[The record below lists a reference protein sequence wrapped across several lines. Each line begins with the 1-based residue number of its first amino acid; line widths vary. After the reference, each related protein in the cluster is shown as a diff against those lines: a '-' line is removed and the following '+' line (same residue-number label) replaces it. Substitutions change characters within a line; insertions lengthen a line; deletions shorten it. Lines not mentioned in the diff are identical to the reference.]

1 MHDLMNDL
9 AKTVAVDFCYR
20 LEDESLVQQIPKR
33 VRHISFCGKQWDSS
47 VASTLI
53 RGAKYLRTFLPLVVS
68 SFGCSKLVEKALDP
82 LPDFSEQTLRCLR
95 ILSLSHYHITR
106 LPESFEGL
114 MTLRYLDLSNTE
126 VIEIPAFVMGLH
138 NLQTLFLS
146 NCRQLRTLT
155 ASIVDLI
162 NLRYLVLL
170 RTPLVEMPLG
180 ISKLTS
186 LQNLSN
192 FVVANLN
199 GASLEELRELSHL
212 RGTLHISELQNV
224 VTLEEA
230 SAACLREKPLLKKLV
245 LTWNMKISGCN
256 TIACEQSGLLRMLQP
271 HHNLKKVSINSY
283 GGATFPKWL
292 GHTSFTSMTSVYL
305 TSCSLCILLPSLGQ
319 LPKLKYLSIEK
330 FKILQKI
337 GLEFFYGEND
347 SVSTLEPF
355 PCLED
360 LSFYDM
366 PRWEEWRCPELE
378 GRIFP
383 RLDKLTIKSCP
394 RLTKKFLKGLPDS
407 TKVDYGKTSEPYLP
421 RNKELHSENKELCRP
436 ESEISS
442 LGASSSD
449 AASTYGKRMPQADE
463 DETGFESIKVIK
475 VPQLKKVS
483 ASIKRLHIE
492 GCLRE
497 KSLPE
502 SLLQDC
508 PSLQEL
514 LVVSCHSLEAL
525 PGEYPS
531 TTLKTLYIRDCMKL
545 EFLET
550 VQTNLIFPQLEDL
563 FIDTSCSNL
572 QVFPF
577 ASFQNLRS
585 LSLRHCEKLSGF
597 TVARHDVRLALESLE
612 IMDCP
617 MLKLFSSGLG
627 TLKLTSLLISNC
639 GNLKKLPPDLKE
651 FTSLLSIHINEC
663 PEVQHVVF
671 YASGYYGFPKSLQT
685 LCINFCTKLR
695 PMAWELNKLPNLRDV
710 QIKGGNDDVKSF
722 PPDENLNLLPWGLN
736 SLLIGEFKN
745 LRTLN
750 NKALRALRILRMLEI
765 SGCDKLAS
773 LPDEG
778 FPSSLSL
785 LRINGCPILKEKIFR
800 KKIEWF
806 KIKHIQRVVIDGEE
820 LMR

>member
-1 MHDLMNDL
+1 
-9 AKTVAVDFCYR
+9 
-20 LEDESLVQQIPKR
+20 
-33 VRHISFCGKQWDSS
+33 
-47 VASTLI
+47 
-53 RGAKYLRTFLPLVVS
+53 
-68 SFGCSKLVEKALDP
+68 
-82 LPDFSEQTLRCLR
+82 
-95 ILSLSHYHITR
+95 
-106 LPESFEGL
+106 
-114 MTLRYLDLSNTE
+114 
-126 VIEIPAFVMGLH
+126 
-138 NLQTLFLS
+138 
-146 NCRQLRTLT
+146 
-155 ASIVDLI
+155 
-162 NLRYLVLL
+162 
-170 RTPLVEMPLG
+170 
-180 ISKLTS
+180 
-186 LQNLSN
+186 
-192 FVVANLN
+192 
-199 GASLEELRELSHL
+199 
-212 RGTLHISELQNV
+212 
-224 VTLEEA
+224 
-230 SAACLREKPLLKKLV
+230 
-245 LTWNMKISGCN
+245 
-256 TIACEQSGLLRMLQP
+256 MLQP

-292 GHTSFTSMTSVYL
+292 GHTSFTSMTSVSL

-330 FKILQKI
+330 FKILQKV

-347 SVSTLEPF
+347 NVSTLEPF

-366 PRWEEWRCPELE
+366 PRWEEWRFPELE

-394 RLTKKFLKGLPDS
+394 RLTKNFLKGLPDS
-407 TKVDYGKTSEPYLP
+407 TKVDYGKISEPYLP
-421 RNKELHSENKELCRP
+421 RNEELHKENKELCRP
-436 ESEISS
+436 EPESS
-442 LGASSSD
+442 SRNNEDIFGTSSSD
-449 AASTYGKRMPQADE
+449 AAASTHGKRMPQVDE
-463 DETGFESIKVIK
+463 DETGFESIKVTK

-497 KSLPE
+497 KYLPE

-563 FIDTSCSNL
+563 FIDSSCSNL
-572 QVFPF
+572 QKFRF

-585 LSLRHCEKLSGF
+585 LSLRHCEKLIGF
-597 TVARHDVRLALESLE
+597 TVAGLALESLE

-617 MLKLFSSGLG
+617 MLKLFPSGLG

-671 YASGYYGFPKSLQT
+671 YASGTYYGFPKSLQT

-695 PMAWELNKLPNLRDV
+695 PMAWELNNLPNLRDV
-710 QIKGGNDDVKSF
+710 QIKGGNDDVESF

-736 SLLIGEFKN
+736 SLRISEFKN

-800 KKIEWF
+800 KKFEWF